1 MKHLSWTILAVI
13 GVAILL
19 AAVQRGAADRRD
31 GSEVS
36 DDVEPV
42 LTVVCFGDS
51 LTGHRPGEKYQGDY
65 LKYSDL
71 LGLMIEA
78 RLGVERVRM
87 INSGWAGD
95 RTTPRPGEGWPGALK
110 RTEADIL
117 DHEPDVAIVLIGGN
131 DRPETGQ
138 EMKQLEDNLHAIARQ
153 VSDANIRLLLLTYP
167 PPMPTPEHED
177 KAWPLDHANPA
188 IRAAAR
194 RLDLP
199 LLEMG
204 PPMQAAAEKHG
215 RGSLVDARD
224 GVHLRPRGEMVFA
237 RAIYSRLD
245 ALGWI
250 EESD

>member
-1 MKHLSWTILAVI
+1 MNHLGWTIVTVI
-13 GVAILL
+13 GIAVLPAV
-19 AAVQRGAADRRD
+19 VQRGAADPKD
-31 GSEVS
+31 GSEASV
-36 DDVEPV
+36 DVEPL

-71 LGLMIEA
+71 LGLMLEA
-78 RLGVERVRM
+78 RLGVKRVRM

-95 RTTPRPGEGWPGALK
+95 RTTPRPSEGWPGAIK
-110 RTEADIL
+110 RAGADIL
-117 DHEPDVAIVLIGGN
+117 EHEPDLAIVLIGGN

-153 VSDANIRLLLLTYP
+153 VSDADIRLLLLTYP
-167 PPMPTPEHED
+167 PPLPAPEHED
-177 KAWPLDHANPA
+177 KGWPLDRANPA
-188 IRAAAR
+188 IRAVAG
-194 RLDLP
+194 RLNLP
-199 LLEMG
+199 ILEMG
-204 PPMQAAAEKHG
+204 PPMQAAAQKHG

-250 EESD
+250 EEPD